1 MALTSQINH
10 SLHLYVLKKKFSGF
24 ISAPLGLTNSENALW
39 IKSGRLKVWIYS
51 TLQLLAEANNMLC
64 DWIFE
69 LLSPRW
75 CLVMRTPT
83 MLSWKT
89 SDLPLWL
96 AWCDSTPSPTGLWA
110 FVFGWSSMAAFGTV
124 SVFERGVDGQR
135 CTTSPILRTLVLSVL
150 GDACPPDQIK
160 YFIWWRWLSWLS
172 SQIWS
177 CIRW

>member
-51 TLQLLAEANNMLC
+51 TLQLLAKANNMLC

-75 CLVMRTPT
+75 CLVMRTPM

-150 GDACPPDQIK
+150 GDACPPV
-160 YFIWWRWLSWLS
+160 
-172 SQIWS
+172 
-177 CIRW
+177 